1 MTRHRSTSVRPRYGR
16 VAALV
21 ASVLVTIVAVLGGAG
36 LLSSA
41 GADRVP
47 ASAAVDQVAAD
58 VPAGDI
64 ARGGTGSAGAASGAA
79 PGAASGAASG
89 AALDRRATPAVPA
102 VPAAP
107 AVPEGSGHGRRIV
120 FSQSL
125 QRVWLVAA
133 NDDVERTYLVSG
145 SRTDNLHPGT
155 YAVYS
160 RSEQAYGIDDSGTM
174 KYFVRFTHGE
184 NAAIGFHDIPVLD
197 GKKLQTRAQLG
208 TPRSHGCIRQWRPD
222 AIALWRFAPVG
233 TTVVVTA

>member
-1 MTRHRSTSVRPRYGR
+1 MTRHRATSVRPRYGR
-16 VAALV
+16 LTALV
-21 ASVLVTIVAVLGGAG
+21 ASVTVTMVAVLGGTG
-36 LLSSA
+36 VLSSA

-47 ASAAVDQVAAD
+47 ASAAVDQMAAD
-58 VPAGDI
+58 VAAGD
-64 ARGGTGSAGAASGAA
+64 GAG
-79 PGAASGAASG
+79 
-89 AALDRRATPAVPA
+89 
-102 VPAAP
+102 PAAP
-107 AVPEGSGHGRRIV
+107 ASASASSSSSAPLAGPVHGVAPGATASAPPVPDGSGHGRRIV

-160 RSEQAYGIDDSGTM
+160 RSEQAYGIDGSGTM
-174 KYFVRFTHGE
+174 KYFVRFTHGD

-208 TPRSHGCIRQWRPD
+208 TPQSHGCIRQWRPD
-222 AIALWRFAPVG
+222 AIALWRFAPIG
-233 TTVVVTA
+233 TAVVVTA